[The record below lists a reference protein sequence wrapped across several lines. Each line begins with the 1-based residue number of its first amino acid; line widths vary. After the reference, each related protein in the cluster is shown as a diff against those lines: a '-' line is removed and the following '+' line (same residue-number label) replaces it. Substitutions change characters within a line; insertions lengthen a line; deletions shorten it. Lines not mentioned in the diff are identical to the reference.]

1 MKSQDTRRLR
11 IRYQSKEQDMTRNEY
26 TLDDDGACGFSRVR
40 DWTRFE
46 DIHNQS
52 KEQEMKSQDTRPT
65 GGILFYGNDDDR
77 TEILRIAR
85 DGIWA
90 NPDIPADDAAKLVL
104 GALDRYIKELVKRVV
119 EDEREAHAKLHE
131 PQEPVAWINAARD
144 VLTSHPESWGR
155 EDEDWQALYTHP
167 TPQRQPLTDEQ
178 IIGLVRDMS
187 IEMRWPSTPL
197 DIARA
202 IERAHGITGETK

>member
-1 MKSQDTRRLR
+1 
-11 IRYQSKEQDMTRNEY
+11 
-26 TLDDDGACGFSRVR
+26 
-40 DWTRFE
+40 
-46 DIHNQS
+46 
-52 KEQEMKSQDTRPT
+52 MKSQDTRPT

-131 PQEPVAWINAARD
+131 PQEPVAWINSARD

-155 EDEDWQALYTHP
+155 EFEEWIPLYT
-167 TPQRQPLTDEQ
+167 TPQRQPLTEEQ
-178 IIGLVRDMS
+178 IIALRKSTKTTDFSAWSDS
-187 IEMRWPSTPL
+187 IAF
-197 DIARA
+197 ARA

>member
-1 MKSQDTRRLR
+1 
-11 IRYQSKEQDMTRNEY
+11 MTRNEY

-52 KEQEMKSQDTRPT
+52 KEQEMKLQFTPPPGAIAFHINSSDA
-65 GGILFYGNDDDR
+65 
-77 TEILRIAR
+77 EVMRIAR

-119 EDEREAHAKLHE
+119 EDEREACALQALE
-131 PQEPVAWINAARD
+131 GTGEPVQTKTLEILRMERQRIADAIRAR
-144 VLTSHPESWGR
+144 
-155 EDEDWQALYTHP
+155 
-167 TPQRQPLTDEQ
+167 
-178 IIGLVRDMS
+178 
-187 IEMRWPSTPL
+187 
-197 DIARA
+197 
-202 IERAHGITGETK
+202 GEK